1 MQVLLL
7 KPRPPPVQLPNDI
20 VRSIL
25 ERLEHFRDVAAA
37 RAVCRTWRNIIDIS
51 TSLWRKLVFGLPR
64 RMPENAETWYRKAAR
79 CGNAQAQFLLAL
91 MYTYGYAG
99 SS

>member
-1 MQVLLL
+1 
-7 KPRPPPVQLPNDI
+7 
-20 VRSIL
+20 
-25 ERLEHFRDVAAA
+25 
-37 RAVCRTWRNIIDIS
+37 
-51 TSLWRKLVFGLPR
+51 
-64 RMPENAETWYRKAAR
+64 MPENAETWYRKAAR